1 MAPRQPTK
9 PVRTNT
15 SPEPTHGPSQ
25 DRERHLEDARHH
37 PQDNPLPHP
46 PHQPHKAPA
55 LPPRH
60 HPHTRPPEEALNIDH
75 GTHQDRPR
83 PGKIAKKGD
92 KKSSRP

>member
-15 SPEPTHGPSQ
+15 SPEPKRGPSQ

-37 PQDNPLPHP
+37 P
-46 PHQPHKAPA
+46 
-55 LPPRH
+55 
-60 HPHTRPPEEALNIDH
+60 HTKPPEEALNIDH
-75 GTHQDRPR
+75 GTHEDRPR
-83 PGKIAKKGD
+83 PGKIAKKGN